1 MTKVDHVDALFGGE
15 RIRFRVAPADL
26 PSLEALLLGSAHQCF
41 TKFAGGFWTLAE
53 LETVIA
59 FAWPSP
65 DDAAPRGAGIPVDA
79 RLSVQRTLRR
89 VPPGIYAE
97 LAMRI
102 LEAALFGLDQAAARF
117 DEREVEAA

>member
-15 RIRFRVAPADL
+15 RIRFRVAAADL
-26 PSLEALLLGSAHQCF
+26 PSLEALLGGSAYQCF

-65 DDAAPRGAGIPVDA
+65 DGGERGAGIPADA
-79 RLSVQRTLRR
+79 RLSVQRTLRS
-89 VPPGIYAE
+89 VPPGIYAA

-102 LEAALFGLDQAAARF
+102 LDAALFGLDETAACF
-117 DEREVEAA
+117 DERAVEAA